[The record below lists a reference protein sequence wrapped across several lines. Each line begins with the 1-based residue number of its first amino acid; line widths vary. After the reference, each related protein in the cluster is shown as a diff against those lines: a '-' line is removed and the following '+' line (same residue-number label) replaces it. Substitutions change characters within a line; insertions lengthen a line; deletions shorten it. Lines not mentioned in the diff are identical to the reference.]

1 MTALT
6 GMSRQKSSKKFFR
19 KIKIPVGDKISIF
32 GKAPSYTLYIVIREK
47 TSTVYITYHADK

>member
-19 KIKIPVGDKISIF
+19 KIKIPVGDKISIV
-32 GKAPSYTLYIVIREK
+32 KVHTLIYNE
-47 TSTVYITYHADK
+47 

>member
-19 KIKIPVGDKISIF
+19 KIKSPAGDKISIV
-32 GKAPSYTLYIVIREK
+32 KVHVLIYNE
-47 TSTVYITYHADK
+47 